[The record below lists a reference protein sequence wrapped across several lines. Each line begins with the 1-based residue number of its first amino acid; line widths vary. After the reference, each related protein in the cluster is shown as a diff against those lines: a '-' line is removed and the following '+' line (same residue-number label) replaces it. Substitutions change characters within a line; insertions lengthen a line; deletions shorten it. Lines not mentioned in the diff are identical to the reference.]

1 MSQPIQHVV
10 IVGGGTAG
18 WMTAASLIH
27 RLAIKN
33 IKVTLVESSDIAT
46 VGVGE
51 ATVPAIRSYF
61 ASLGLD
67 TYDVMKATQ
76 GTFKLG
82 IEFKG
87 WRHEG
92 HRFFHPFARYGIEA
106 GPVGFHHLWQ
116 RLKEAG
122 EPWPLDDYCL
132 GSELMIQGRFALP
145 DPQPRAD
152 FQIYDWA
159 VHFDASLF
167 AKFLRGYAEKRG
179 MTRIDAKVT
188 TVEQNSES
196 GFIERLQLDN
206 GETIAGDLFIDCSGF
221 RGLLIQ
227 GALKTGFRDWRKYLP
242 CDRAVALPCSHL
254 LRSGA
259 AQAPRMGSGGPSPLP
274 SEEAPEIAVA
284 TRVTAQAAGWMWR
297 IPLQHRVGNGY
308 VYSSDH
314 ISDADAEAA
323 LRGALDSD
331 ALANPNFVR
340 FTAGHAEQLWNR
352 NCVAIGLAG
361 GFLEPLESTS
371 ITLIQSGINKLLLRF
386 PNAACEPAVVAEYNR
401 LSALEFER
409 IRDFIIL
416 HYWASHRPE
425 ALWAQCRD
433 MVLPDTLRHKIELYK
448 ASGQFARYDAESFFD
463 PSFLCMYDGF
473 DIEPRAYDPFA
484 DNFALDD
491 LKELTR
497 NIRADVKGMALEGE
511 RHSDFIRKHCAAV
524 G

>member
-18 WMTAASLIH
+18 WMSAASLIH

-33 IKVTLVESSDIAT
+33 VKVTLIESSDIAT

-51 ATVPAIRSYF
+51 ATVPAIRTYF

-67 TYDVMKATQ
+67 TYDVMRATQ

-82 IEFKG
+82 IDFRG

-92 HRFFHPFARYGIEA
+92 NRFLHPFARYGIDA

-116 RLKEAG
+116 RLKESG
-122 EPWPLDDYCL
+122 EPYPLDDYCL
-132 GSELMIQGRFALP
+132 SSELIYQQRFALP
-145 DPQPRAD
+145 DPKARAD

-167 AKFLRGYAEKRG
+167 AKFLRGFSEKRG
-179 MTRIDAKVT
+179 VTRIDAKVT
-188 TVEQNSES
+188 TVEQNAET

-206 GETIAGDLFIDCSGF
+206 GATIAGDLFIDCSGF

-227 GALKTGFRDWRKYLP
+227 GTLKTGFRDWRKYLP
-242 CDRAVALPCSHL
+242 CDRAVALPCSHVD
-254 LRSGA
+254 
-259 AQAPRMGSGGPSPLP
+259 PND
-274 SEEAPEIAVA
+274 IAVA
-284 TRVTAQAAGWMWR
+284 TRVTAQEAGWMWR

-308 VYSSDH
+308 VYNSDL
-314 ISDADAEAA
+314 ISDSDAEMA
-323 LRGALDSD
+323 LRGVLDGEV
-331 ALANPNFVR
+331 LAQPNFVR
-340 FTAGHAEQLWNR
+340 FIAGHAEKAWNR

-386 PNAACEPAVVAEYNR
+386 PTVECEPALVAEYNR

-416 HYWASHRPE
+416 HYWASERPE
-425 ALWAQCRD
+425 PLWAQCRALD
-433 MVLPDTLRHKIELYK
+433 LPDTLRHKIELYK

-463 PSFLCMYDGF
+463 PSWLCMYDGF
-473 DIEPRAYDPFA
+473 GIEPRAYDPFA
-484 DNFALDD
+484 DNFELKD
-491 LKELTR
+491 LQDLTR
-497 NIRADVKGMALEGE
+497 NIRADVKGMAAEGIS
-511 RHSDFIRKHCAAV
+511 HSAFIRRHCAAM
-524 G
+524 